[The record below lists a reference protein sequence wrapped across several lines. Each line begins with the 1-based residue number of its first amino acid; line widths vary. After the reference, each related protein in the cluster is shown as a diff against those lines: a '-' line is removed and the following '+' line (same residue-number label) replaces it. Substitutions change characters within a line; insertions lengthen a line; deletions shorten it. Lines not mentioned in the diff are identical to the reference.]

1 MPDKTD
7 RPSWAAV
14 PLAWERASGALV
26 VSRQRGWTWKGLP
39 PGATAPD
46 QLVGHRITEAYQ
58 DVVSI
63 DLTDDR
69 MPAIGARF
77 ALGDWGKPGAPGAR
91 PGRRPAGRGPE
102 GSPGMAGGRATAGH
116 RGTAALVSGKSG
128 Y

>member
-39 PGATAPD
+39 LGATAPD

-77 ALGDWGKPGAPGAR
+77 ALGDWGKPGAP
-91 PGRRPAGRGPE
+91 PVRGPVDGPPDE
-102 GSPGMAGGRATAGH
+102 VLKEVLEWPEDERPPGTEAPPP
-116 RGTAALVSGKSG
+116 S
-128 Y
+128 